1 MIEKS
6 AVFETR
12 ERERKDGESGG
23 LSKLMEQTRS
33 GMIKMVTSRLQS
45 EYGKVKWLTD
55 ERVFI
60 VQRQLHF

>member
-12 ERERKDGESGG
+12 ERKDRESRG

>member
-12 ERERKDGESGG
+12 ERKDRESRG

-45 EYGKVKWLTD
+45 EYGKVKWLTN

-60 VQRQLHF
+60 V

>member
-12 ERERKDGESGG
+12 EREKMESLESGG

-60 VQRQLHF
+60 V